1 MIVIEGL
8 TKSYGQDK
16 GIFDLTLQVAEGE
29 TLGYLGPNGAGKT
42 TTIRH
47 LLGFLNPDAGRC
59 AIKGLDCRGRA
70 AEIQAFTGY
79 LPGEIVFLDNM
90 SGYQFLDLMAGMR
103 QMRSTAKRDRLID
116 ALELD
121 CSGKI
126 RKMSKGMKQK
136 LGLVAALMHDPAV
149 LLLDEPTSGLDPLM
163 QQRFVALIQE
173 EKAAGK
179 TILMS
184 SHSFP
189 ETERT
194 CDRVAIIRH
203 GRLVALEDVGTL
215 RAAQQKRYIVTFADE
230 SQADAF
236 AQTGLAIVAQN
247 GPIVEV
253 AIQDNLTEFLAA
265 LPHYAI
271 AALDTAQLGL
281 EDIFMQYYGK
291 EQAHD

>member
-16 GIFDLTLQVAEGE
+16 GVFDLTLQVEEGE

-59 AIKGLDCRGRA
+59 TIRGLDCRERA
-70 AEIQAFTGY
+70 AEIQAFTAY
-79 LPGEIVFLDNM
+79 LPGEITFLDNM

-103 QMRSTAKRDRLID
+103 QMRATAKRDRLID
-116 ALELD
+116 TLELD
-121 CSGKI
+121 CGGSI

-136 LGLVAALMHDPAV
+136 LGLVAALMHDSAV
-149 LLLDEPTSGLDPLM
+149 LIFDEPTSGLDPLM
-163 QQRFVALIQE
+163 QRRFVTLIRE
-173 EKAAGK
+173 EQAAGK

-194 CDRVAIIRH
+194 CDRVAIIQH
-203 GRLVALEDVGTL
+203 GRLVALEDIGTL
-215 RAAQQKRYIVTFADE
+215 RRAQQKRYLVTFADE
-230 SQADAF
+230 RGADAF
-236 AQTGLAIVAQN
+236 VQTGFSVVARN
-247 GPIVEV
+247 GAIVEV

-265 LPHYAI
+265 LPGYAI
-271 AALDTAQLGL
+271 AALDTVQLSL

-291 EQAHD
+291 E